1 MFLDPQ
7 KNVRQLN
14 LDLGMTVADI
24 GAGTGFY
31 TFEASKE
38 VGETGKVY
46 AIDIQKDLLSKIKN
60 EANERNFKNV
70 EIIWGDAE
78 KENGTGLKNESV
90 DVVIVSNIF
99 FQVEDKQA
107 FLKEVLRIL
116 KTKGKLLFIDWK
128 ETSKNITFVENA
140 ISSQEEVKNFLSGF
154 SFLFEKEIPAGEYH
168 YGFVFKKV

>member
-7 KNVRQLN
+7 KNIRQLN
-14 LDLGMTVADI
+14 LDLGMIVADI

-78 KENGTGLKNESV
+78 KENGTGLKSESV

-99 FQVEDKQA
+99 FQVENKKA
-107 FLKEVLRIL
+107 FLKEVSRIL
-116 KTKGKLLFIDWK
+116 KEKGKFLFIDWK
-128 ETSKNITFVENA
+128 ETSKNITFIENA
-140 ISSQEEVKNFLSGF
+140 ISSPEEVKNFLGGFGF
-154 SFLFEKEIPAGEYH
+154 SFEKEIPAGEYH